1 MKKFPLLALF
11 LLVLSACKLDP
22 VRDVWEYYEDWR
34 NENNAWLAQQ
44 EARTNADGTPYYQ
57 KVVPEFDRNAYV
69 LIHYFTDRSA
79 TEGNLSPLISST
91 VDVKYKLLTCR
102 GVGVDS
108 TYLLTSPADSV
119 YRSVCQHHRFP
130 NRVDGYERGRFVR
143 GGDSLPAGLQQ
154 LWQRH
159 DPALLASALFLET
172 QGYI

>member
-22 VRDVWEYYEDWR
+22 VRDVWKYYEDWR

-102 GVGVDS
+102 GRLH
-108 TYLLTSPADSV
+108 LLADV
-119 YRSVCQHHRFP
+119 ACRQCLPLCVECQHHRFP

-159 DPALLASALFLET
+159 DHALLASALFLET

>member
-1 MKKFPLLALF
+1 MF

-108 TYLLTSPADSV
+108 TY
-119 YRSVCQHHRFP
+119 HRFP